1 MNKELDLF
9 VENSQNNYMKG
20 FIPYA
25 IAAAVLSLCGGFTAS
40 VPTAISTAWNVD
52 SALTFITLAY
62 SLAAAAMAPIMGK
75 LGGTLGR
82 RKMLLVAMGL
92 YTVGQ
97 ALIAIC
103 PANIPLLL
111 VFRFMVGMGAAG
123 IAPVVMAYIMMDFP
137 PEKMGQGF
145 TIYMAI
151 ACGMV
156 IFGPTLGGILMAVIG
171 TADAWRIVMW
181 ICVALCVISFA
192 FCFFLV
198 KDNPNVP
205 KGSMKGFDWGGA
217 LFVLLLFGALVC
229 IPTFGQQSGWT
240 AVTTLVSVAV
250 AVVSL
255 LILVAV
261 EKKAA
266 SPILSGKF
274 IARKKFI
281 LPVVVLFLTRGLV
294 TACLTEIIRF
304 GYAVDKASVAS
315 VAMSIEYI
323 GMAIGTIVLGPMSDK
338 KEPRLVAAASL
349 VFVVIGSAF
358 MLLINE
364 ASGILQMGGA
374 LFFVGL
380 GLGGNNT
387 IFMKVALSGV
397 APTESSSASGTFNV
411 FKDMCAPFGV
421 AIFVPMYVSGMAAK
435 AAAGMAVPA
444 AATSALHTVAL
455 VQLVCVLI
463 GIFVCFLLPTVRA
476 KAAEQA

>member
-1 MNKELDLF
+1 MI
-9 VENSQNNYMKG
+9 VENSRNNYKKC

-82 RKMLLVAMGL
+82 RRMLLVAMGL

-111 VFRFMVGMGAAG
+111 VFRFMVGIGAAG

-145 TIYMAI
+145 TIYMALS
-151 ACGMV
+151 CGMV
-156 IFGPTLGGILMAVIG
+156 IFGPTLGGIVMAVIG

-421 AIFVPMYVSGMAAK
+421 AIFVPMFVSGMAAK

>member
-1 MNKELDLF
+1 M
-9 VENSQNNYMKG
+9 ENTQKNYMKG
-20 FIPYA
+20 FVPYA

-40 VPTAISTAWNVD
+40 VPTAISTAWNTD
-52 SALTFITLAY
+52 ASLTFITLAY

-75 LGGTLGR
+75 LGGAIGR
-82 RKMLLVAMGL
+82 RKMLLFALGL

-103 PANIPLLL
+103 PPNIPLLL
-111 VFRFMVGMGAAG
+111 VFRFMVGIGAAG
-123 IAPVVMAYIMMDFP
+123 IAPVVMAYIMMEFP

-145 TIYMAI
+145 TIYMAL

-156 IFGPTLGGILMAVIG
+156 IFGPTLGGIVMALIG

-181 ICVALCVISFA
+181 ICVALCVISFVL
-192 FCFFLV
+192 CFAMV
-198 KDNPNVP
+198 RDNPNIP
-205 KGSMKGFDWGGA
+205 KGSMKGFDWAGA
-217 LFVLLLFGALVC
+217 VFVLIMFGALVC
-229 IPTFGQQSGWT
+229 VPTFGQQSGWT
-240 AVTTLVSVAV
+240 AVATLASIAAAV
-250 AVVSL
+250 IG
-255 LILVAV
+255 LIVLVFV

-274 IARKKFI
+274 IARKNFI
-281 LPVVVLFLTRGLV
+281 LPVIVLFLTQGLM

-315 VAMSIEYI
+315 IAMSIEYL

-338 KEPRLVAAASL
+338 KEPKIVAAIAL
-349 VFVVIGSAF
+349 VFVAIGSAI

-364 ASGILQMGGA
+364 TSGVLLMGGA

-380 GLGGNNT
+380 GLGGNTT

-397 APTESSSASGTFNV
+397 APAESSSASGTFNV

-421 AIFVPMYVSGMAAK
+421 AIFVPMFVTGMAAK
-435 AAAGMAVPA
+435 AATGMAVPA
-444 AATSALHTVAL
+444 AATSALHSVAL
-455 VQLVCVLI
+455 VQLVCVI
-463 GIFVCFLLPTVRA
+463 VGIVVCFLLPTVRA
-476 KAAEQA
+476 KKEA